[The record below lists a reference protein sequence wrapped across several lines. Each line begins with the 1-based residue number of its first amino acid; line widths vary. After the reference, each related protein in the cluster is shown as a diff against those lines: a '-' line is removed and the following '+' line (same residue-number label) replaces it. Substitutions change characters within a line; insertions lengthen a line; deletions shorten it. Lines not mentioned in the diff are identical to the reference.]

1 MGKEENN
8 MRAED
13 ITMEEASEFVFHKCE
28 DETINN
34 LINKLSSRA
43 IKSNQKHG
51 NTINNVKKPTIEWVR
66 EALEEAMDMAVYLQ
80 RLHEKLEKE
89 EINER
94 VDVNRKRLP
103 NCG

>member
-1 MGKEENN
+1 MT
-8 MRAED
+8 D
-13 ITMEEASEFVFHKCE
+13 ITMEEASEFVFHKCK

-94 VDVNRKRLP
+94 GDVNRKRFP

>member
-1 MGKEENN
+1 MT
-8 MRAED
+8 D

-28 DETINN
+28 DETVNN
-34 LINKLSSRA
+34 LMNKLSNRA
-43 IKSNQKHG
+43 VNSNAKHG
-51 NTINNVKKPTIEWVR
+51 NTINNVNKPTIEWVR

-94 VDVNRKRLP
+94 IDVNRKRLP